1 MSIFITGDSAVRYFS
16 CRWPGQLRLAWLS
29 HAPLGLEPFL
39 QMAEGSIQWSATN
52 GGIWED
58 FYSYWHSSQR
68 QREAKVHQF
77 PKQGR
82 VLWPLRRG
90 SFWKLRHWWTL
101 LVKAW
106 GGVFFLLYLFPSRIK
121 RYLPTLGT
129 SFHQSIQRW
138 RWGEGFPRD
147 LWEKT
152 SV

>member
-29 HAPLGLEPFL
+29 HAPPGLEPFL

-138 RWGEGFPRD
+138 R
-147 LWEKT
+147 
-152 SV
+152 